1 MSSSAKSIC
10 YVETTNALHF
20 LLDLTYTMGMV
31 VVVVVVKTVEVRQA
45 TFVHALRA
53 SFRLQ
58 LSTATNRSAVCVG
71 AFRQTAREIQIVM
84 A

>member
-20 LLDLTYTMGMV
+20 LLDLTYTMGM